1 MMKEIFMRFLVFVFS
16 IIFGIKI
23 ATAQDVMFSQY
34 NQMPIHIN
42 PAMTGF
48 HDGMVRVGAIYRNQW
63 MPQGGFGASFN
74 TGGGFLDASL
84 LKDKLKNDYLGI
96 GASATFDKNG
106 INIYQTTNV
115 SLNLA
120 YSKGFGRNVKHS
132 LALGFG
138 GEMKL
143 GSLNLSNAT
152 FSDGV
157 NENIAKSN
165 FLFDA
170 NVGLRYHL
178 VVPRKFNGYIGFAYH
193 HLLQPN
199 EGWVS
204 GGTGRWNARY
214 SVHLGSEIHLND
226 KWNLVPTGIFI
237 LQASHLQAQVGA
249 MGQYK
254 FGNSDFPSARISAGL
269 QTRFGAKGIDA
280 VILVTKVDIKR
291 IYFGISFDANVSPLS
306 KSTKGYGALEL
317 SIGYTF
323 IKNDIQR
330 ESKTPCPSF

>member
-1 MMKEIFMRFLVFVFS
+1 
-16 IIFGIKI
+16 
-23 ATAQDVMFSQY
+23 MFSQY
-34 NQMPIHIN
+34 NQMPMHLN

-48 HDGMVRVGAIYRNQW
+48 HDGIVRVGAIYRNQW

-74 TGGGFLDASL
+74 TGGGYVDASL

-132 LALGFG
+132 IALGFG
-138 GEMKL
+138 GEIKL
-143 GSLNLSNAT
+143 GALNLSNAV

-157 NENIAKSN
+157 NESLAKNN

-170 NVGLRYHL
+170 NLGLRYHI

-193 HLLQPN
+193 HLLQSK
-199 EGWVS
+199 ESWVA
-204 GGTGRWNARY
+204 GGTGQWNARY
-214 SVHLGSEIHLND
+214 AINLGGEVYLND
-226 KWNLVPTGIFI
+226 KWNLVPTAIFT
-237 LQASHLQAQVGA
+237 LQSSHLQSQVGA

-254 FGNSDFPSARISAGL
+254 FGGNDFSTTRISAGL
-269 QTRFGAKGIDA
+269 QTRFGAKGVDA
-280 VILVTKVDIKR
+280 IILVTKVDIKR
-291 IYFGISFDANVSPLS
+291 IYLGLSFDVNVSPLS

-317 SIGYTF
+317 SVGYVF
-323 IKNDIQR
+323 VKNNIQR